1 LKIISLSYQIVLI
14 LLASICSVQAQ
25 PTASIIRYRHFTIND
40 NLSHNN
46 VTSLIQDQY
55 GYIWIGTF
63 NGLNRFDG
71 YQFTHYKNN
80 PADTNSISSNT
91 ITSLLLDS
99 KGYIWVGT
107 NNGLNRYDPK
117 TETFIH
123 YRHSNNDLRSIAN
136 NIVNCVYEDKKG
148 DIWVGTDKTFDRLE
162 RKTNTFIHYEFPATN
177 IIGQSL
183 ITKEIIEYDNDL
195 LISVWGLGVYRFN
208 RQTKIFTLLGIEHL
222 HPRTNN
228 WVQHFYIDKSNHL
241 YAADGNLLRF
251 DKDKNIL
258 RVAEGDKNRRME
270 WAITCVTELP
280 NGTYITGTTGIGY
293 KKYNSQFGVTST
305 QFLNNNPGIYQ
316 TQNNTIE
323 CMLTT
328 KSGEVWFGMFTNGL
342 YLYDA
347 NQKQFEGNEYQ
358 PLDKNSVLAGPVT
371 SLSTSKEGEV
381 LIGYRFSGVSIFN
394 PQKNNFTHLASSKN
408 TLNSAFVKSV
418 FIDNKKNKWIG
429 TWGGGLNR
437 IDGKT
442 GEYTYFRS
450 QIDSET
456 ALQDDFITS
465 ICQSKDER
473 IWVATVRGISVMET
487 SNEKDYSIKSFIY
500 KPGTNKSPPG
510 LRTDVVVPDKVGDIW
525 VGTDNNGLCRYN
537 EKSDTFTFFKNDYG
551 DSASLGSNK
560 VQAIFEDSKKRIWIG
575 CSGGGLNLYVKEKN
589 NFIRFDELDGL
600 PSDNIL
606 SIVEDDKGKLW
617 IGTDKGLSNFDIETR
632 KFANFNEND
641 GLLSNQFLPM
651 AMFKS
656 PIDGK
661 IFAGTY
667 HGLVSF
673 YPDSILKNTFIPP
686 VYISSFKKYL
696 TKESQTSVEIIPAI
710 QQQQYIKLNYHENT
724 FAVGFVC
731 LNYSNSSKNQY
742 AYRMEG
748 LNDNWVQ
755 LGNSREL
762 TFSDLSPG
770 KYTFHVKASNSDQLW
785 NEKGASLTIYIM
797 PPWWQTWW
805 AYVLYAMLVSSVV
818 YLFIK
823 QRIQRGVQR
832 IKDLQSLRTKIS
844 SDLHDDVGTIL
855 SGLAMQSQMLS
866 YSAKEEQKTSLN
878 EISNMSRD
886 AMERMRD
893 TVWAMDS
900 RKDKYENLVDRMRDF
915 AERSL
920 PLKNITH
927 QFDMSTI
934 DTKRFIDPEKRQAI
948 YLVFK
953 EAITNIIKHS
963 NGNNVVI
970 RFSSEKNSTVLT
982 IKDNGSRKP
991 ASNSDGSGMIN
1002 MKMRAEK
1009 IGGTL
1014 NTKYDDGFMVELVIS
1029 T

>member
-1 LKIISLSYQIVLI
+1 MKRISLPYKLLLIVFV
-14 LLASICSVQAQ
+14 SISTVQAQ
-25 PTASIIRYRHFTIND
+25 PSASVVRYRHFTIND

-71 YQFTHYKNN
+71 YQFTHYKNDPGN
-80 PADTNSISSNT
+80 KNSISSNT

-99 KGYIWVGT
+99 KGYLWVGT

-123 YRHSNNDLRSIAN
+123 FRHNSSDIRSIAN
-136 NIVNCVYEDKKG
+136 NIVNCVYEDTKG
-148 DIWVGTDKTFDRLE
+148 DIWVGTDKTFDKLDRNQNIF
-162 RKTNTFIHYEFPATN
+162 THYEFPATN

-208 RQTKIFTLLGIEHL
+208 RQTKTFTLLGIEHL

-228 WVQHFYIDKSNHL
+228 WVQHFYIDKKNNL

-270 WAITCVTELP
+270 WGITCVTELP
-280 NGTYITGTTGIGY
+280 NGNYITGTTGIGY
-293 KKYNSQFGVTST
+293 KQYNPQFEVKST
-305 QFLNNNPGIYQ
+305 HFLNNNPGIYN
-316 TQNNTIE
+316 TQNNTVE
-323 CMLTT
+323 CLLRT
-328 KSGEVWFGMFTNGL
+328 KSGEIWFGMFTNGL
-342 YLYDA
+342 YVYDA
-347 NQKQFEGNEYQ
+347 NQKQFEGYNYQ
-358 PLDKNSVLAGPVT
+358 PLEQNTIQAGPVT
-371 SLSTSKEGEV
+371 GLSTSDRGEI
-381 LIGYRFSGVSIFN
+381 LIGYRFSGASIFN
-394 PQKNNFTHLASSKN
+394 SKRDYFTHLTSSKKG
-408 TLNSAFVKSV
+408 LNSSFVKSV
-418 FIDNKKNKWIG
+418 FIDNKKNKWVG

-442 GEYTYFRS
+442 GKYTYFRS

-473 IWVATVRGISVMET
+473 IWVATARGISVMET
-487 SNEKDYSIKSFIY
+487 RNEKDYSIRSFIY
-500 KPGTNKSPPG
+500 KPGTNKCPPG
-510 LRTDVVVPDKVGDIW
+510 LRTDVVLTDNAGDIW
-525 VGTDNNGLCRYN
+525 VGTDNNGLGRYN
-537 EKSDTFTFFKNDYG
+537 VKSDTFTFFKNNYN
-551 DSASLGSNK
+551 DSGSLGNNR

-575 CSGGGLNLYVKEKN
+575 CSGGGLNLYIRELN
-589 NFIRFDELDGL
+589 NFVRFDESNGL

-606 SIVEDDKGKLW
+606 SIIEDNKGTLW
-617 IGTDKGLSNFDIETR
+617 IGTDKGISNFDTETN
-632 KFANFNEND
+632 KFTNYNEND

-651 AMFKS
+651 AILKN

-661 IFAGTY
+661 IFAGTQ
-667 HGLVSF
+667 HGLVTF
-673 YPDSILKNTFIPP
+673 YPDSILHNTFIPP
-686 VYISSFKKYL
+686 VYISTFKKYQ
-696 TKESQTSVEIIPAI
+696 TKENQTSVEIVPAI

-724 FAVGFVC
+724 FAVSFVC
-731 LNYSNSSKNQY
+731 LNYSNSIKTQY

-748 LNDNWVQ
+748 LNKNWVQ
-755 LGNSREL
+755 LGNNREL

-770 KYTFHVKASNSDQLW
+770 KYTLFVKASNSDLLW

-805 AYVLYAMLVSSVV
+805 AYVFYGICIASVI

-823 QRIQRGVQR
+823 QRIQRGIQR

-866 YSAKEEQKTSLN
+866 YSAKEEQKKSLN
-878 EISNMSRD
+878 EISSMSRD

-915 AERSL
+915 AERNL
-920 PLKNITH
+920 ALKNINH
-927 QFDMSTI
+927 QFDISNI
-934 DTKRFIDPEKRQAI
+934 DTKRFIDPEKRQTI
-948 YLVFK
+948 YLIFK
-953 EAITNIIKHS
+953 ETITNIIKHS

-970 RFSSEKNSTVLT
+970 RFYSEKNTTVLN
-982 IKDNGSRKP
+982 IKDNGSQQP
-991 ASNSDGSGMIN
+991 TSNSDGLGMIN

-1014 NTKYDDGFMVELVIS
+1014 ITKYDNGFIVELVV
-1029 T
+1029 